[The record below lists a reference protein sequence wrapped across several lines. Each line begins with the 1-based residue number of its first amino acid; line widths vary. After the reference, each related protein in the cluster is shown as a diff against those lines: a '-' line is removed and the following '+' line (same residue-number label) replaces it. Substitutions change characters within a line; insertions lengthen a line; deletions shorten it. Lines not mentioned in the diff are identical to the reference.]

1 MKKLLFGV
9 IALGMLAACNTTEE
23 TANLTEDTNARTA
36 TASRKSCPSEEIR
49 AELLKNDAKAR
60 ARFAAIEAGT
70 EKFIQAK
77 KLGRV
82 LADGTVE
89 IPVVFNVL
97 YRTSAENISDARIA
111 EQIAVLNKDFGATN
125 SDINK
130 IPAEFASVAA
140 GDTKVRF
147 RLVKTVR
154 KSTKTRSWRT
164 NDAMKKASS
173 GGIDATAPTQY
184 FNIWVVGNMSS
195 ILGYATFPESA
206 GQWNDGVVLADGTVE
221 IPVVVNLLYRT
232 TAENLSDAR
241 IAEQIAV
248 LNKDFGAT
256 NSDVNKIP
264 AEFASVAAGD
274 TKVRFRLVKTVRK
287 ATSVRSWRTN
297 DAMKKASTKGIDATN
312 PTQYFNIWVVGDMG
326 SILGY
331 ATFPESAGQWNDG
344 VVLASKYTGV
354 TGATAPYNLGRTA
367 THEVGHYLNLR
378 HIWGDATCGND
389 FVADTPTQ
397 TGS

>member
-1 MKKLLFGV
+1 
-9 IALGMLAACNTTEE
+9 MLAACNTTEE

-89 IPVVFNVL
+89 IPVVVNLL
-97 YRTSAENISDARIA
+97 YRTTAENLSDARIA

-125 SDINK
+125 TDINK

-173 GGIDATAPTQY
+173 G
-184 FNIWVVGNMSS
+184 
-195 ILGYATFPESA
+195 
-206 GQWNDGVVLADGTVE
+206 
-221 IPVVVNLLYRT
+221 
-232 TAENLSDAR
+232 
-241 IAEQIAV
+241 
-248 LNKDFGAT
+248 
-256 NSDVNKIP
+256 
-264 AEFASVAAGD
+264 
-274 TKVRFRLVKTVRK
+274 
-287 ATSVRSWRTN
+287 
-297 DAMKKASTKGIDATN
+297 GIDATN

-397 TGS
+397 TGANYGKPTYPLYNTCGGVKRSVMFMNYMDYVDDAAMFMFSTGQKARIQATVASSGPRAGLRVY

>member
-9 IALGMLAACNTTEE
+9 MALGMLAACNTTEE

-60 ARFAAIEAGT
+60 ARYAAIEAGT

-97 YRTSAENISDARIA
+97 YRTSTENISDAR
-111 EQIAVLNKDFGATN
+111 L
-125 SDINK
+125 
-130 IPAEFASVAA
+130 
-140 GDTKVRF
+140 
-147 RLVKTVR
+147 
-154 KSTKTRSWRT
+154 
-164 NDAMKKASS
+164 
-173 GGIDATAPTQY
+173 
-184 FNIWVVGNMSS
+184 
-195 ILGYATFPESA
+195 
-206 GQWNDGVVLADGTVE
+206 
-221 IPVVVNLLYRT
+221 
-232 TAENLSDAR
+232 
-241 IAEQIAV
+241 AEQIAV

-264 AEFASVAAGD
+264 AEFTSIAAGD

-297 DAMKKASTKGIDATN
+297 DAMKKASTKVIDATD
-312 PTQYFNIWVVGDMG
+312 PTQYFNI
-326 SILGY
+326 
-331 ATFPESAGQWNDG
+331 
-344 VVLASKYTGV
+344 
-354 TGATAPYNLGRTA
+354 
-367 THEVGHYLNLR
+367 
-378 HIWGDATCGND
+378 
-389 FVADTPTQ
+389 
-397 TGS
+397 